1 MSAFLE
7 PVLRH
12 FDVLTF
18 PIAALSLFVAV
29 FSLVIVRA
37 RRLGPDEAS
46 QLAAMPLSDDS
57 REP

>member
-12 FDVLTF
+12 FDVLFF

-29 FSLVIVRA
+29 FSVIVVRA
-37 RRLGPDEAS
+37 RRLGTDEAN

-57 REP
+57 REF